1 MNEHKERLWPVCGE
15 KERRQEEAGAKHL
28 MDVLDYLF
36 FNLAHEMGNPINSIK
51 MTLEVLVNNFDT
63 YSQKTRL
70 EYLNNLLD
78 EFNRLEE
85 LLKAIRSFNM
95 FEHLAIRATDMRPL
109 VQNLLQMLQKEI
121 AEKNIV
127 LTISFP
133 DRPVWAACDPRAL
146 HQSLLN
152 VISNAIDAL
161 AGRPDPLMAVSMEMD
176 EEVCRLRVSDNG
188 CGIPTEKK
196 GEVFMPFFSGK
207 PHGIGL
213 GLTMVQKLLTRMNGA
228 VAISDNQPQ
237 GTEVCFTLPAA
248 TPHGS

>member
-1 MNEHKERLWPVCGE
+1 MNEQREGSWPVRGE
-15 KERRQEEAGAKHL
+15 KERQQAAAQSKHL

-51 MTLEVLVNNFDT
+51 MTLEVLINNFDS

-70 EYLNNLLD
+70 EYLGNLHA

-95 FEHLAIRATDMRPL
+95 FEHMAIRATDIQAL

-121 AEKNIV
+121 AGKHIALAV
-127 LTISFP
+127 SFP
-133 DRPVWAACDPRAL
+133 DPPAWAACDPRAL

-161 AGRPDPLMAVSMEMD
+161 AGRADPLMAVSVEMD
-176 EEVCRLRVSDNG
+176 EVVCLIRVSDNG

-196 GEVFMPFFSGK
+196 GEVFMPFFSSK
-207 PHGIGL
+207 PRCVGL
-213 GLTMVQKLLTRMNGA
+213 GLTMVQKLLARMNG
-228 VAISDNQPQ
+228 IIEIFDRHPQ
-237 GTEVCFTLPAA
+237 GTEVCLTLPAA
-248 TPHGS
+248 TPHGN